1 MYNISMDKEDSK
13 MKSIKRK
20 AQSLIEYGLIL
31 ALVAVV
37 AIAALQILGKK
48 VNNAATTAGEHIDK
62 TSQNAAQTYCEQSV
76 GGTWDTD
83 TGVCT
88 PPENN

>member
-1 MYNISMDKEDSK
+1 
-13 MKSIKRK
+13 MKKFK
-20 AQSLIEYGLIL
+20 KAAQSLIEYGLIL

-48 VNNAATTAGEHIDK
+48 VNTAATTAGDNIDK

-76 GGTWDTD
+76 GGTWNAD

-88 PPENN
+88 PPNNN

>member
-1 MYNISMDKEDSK
+1 
-13 MKSIKRK
+13 MKKPIKL

-48 VNNAATTAGEHIDK
+48 VNDAATTAGDNIDK
-62 TSQNAAQTYCEQSV
+62 TSQNAAQTYCEKSI
-76 GGTWDTD
+76 GGTWNAD
-83 TGVCT
+83 TGVCI
-88 PPENN
+88 PPDNN